1 MTTQARTTGRRGNNR
16 ACLNEDFSQAYD
28 IRLMHQT
35 LRMLRD
41 AVEAGQLSIIEFYVE
56 AENVYQNL
64 QAYNKLENQYQK
76 LMAEIY
82 KNRL

>member
-1 MTTQARTTGRRGNNR
+1 M
-16 ACLNEDFSQAYD
+16 QAYD

>member
-1 MTTQARTTGRRGNNR
+1 MTQLHEAM
-16 ACLNEDFSQAYD
+16 QAYD

>member
-1 MTTQARTTGRRGNNR
+1 
-16 ACLNEDFSQAYD
+16 
-28 IRLMHQT
+28 MHQT